1 MLLRIFITHKLLLHI
16 NFFITHLMQQ
26 KNGVKSASASISNV
40 SASRGKN
47 EVKEKEDIQGNLF

>member
-1 MLLRIFITHKLLLHI
+1 
-16 NFFITHLMQQ
+16 MQQ